1 MSELITISPIDGQEL
16 LRRPHAT
23 SADLERIAQAA
34 RRAQRDWARQPLSVR
49 VGLLEQAIS
58 TVVARTDTFAKAIT
72 EQMGRPISQAPG
84 ELRGFAERGRYMLS
98 VAEQALAPLDLP
110 QQDNLHRSIA
120 REPVGVV
127 LTIAPWNYPLLTA
140 VNSIVP
146 ALAAGNAVILKHS
159 DQTPLCAEQ
168 LVQAFTDA
176 GLPAGLFQFIHAT
189 HDTIRALIQSPA
201 IDYVAFTGSVR
212 GGAAV
217 EEAAVG
223 RFIGR
228 GLELGGNDPAYVRAD
243 ADLGQAV
250 ETLVDGAFFN
260 SGQSCCGIQRIYV
273 HQSHYQAF
281 VDQAVALTEQYR
293 LGDPLDPNINLGPVV
308 RMRAAEEIHA
318 VLAQSIGM
326 GARDCVDPGRFPM
339 ALPGSTYLAP
349 SILTQVNH
357 DMPIMN
363 EECFGPVVGIMPV
376 SSDEQAVALMND
388 CRYGLTA
395 SVFTRDMDAARHL
408 GQQIE
413 AGTVFMNRCD
423 YLDPALAWTGVKNT
437 GHGISLSIYGY
448 HMLTRVKSYHLRELS
463 L

>member
-23 SADLERIAQAA
+23 AADLDRITQAA
-34 RRAQRDWARQPLSVR
+34 RRAQRDWARQPLAVR
-49 VGLLEQAIS
+49 VDRLEQAIS
-58 TVVARTDTFAKAIT
+58 TVVARTETFAKAIT

-84 ELRGFAERGRYMLS
+84 ELRGFAERGRHMLS
-98 VAEQALAPLDLP
+98 VAAEALASRDLP
-110 QQDNLHRSIA
+110 EQDNLHRSIV

-168 LVQAFTDA
+168 LVQAFGDA
-176 GLPAGLFQFIHAT
+176 GLPAGLFQYIHAT

-217 EEAAVG
+217 EEAAAG

-243 ADLGQAV
+243 ADLTQAV
-250 ETLVDGAFFN
+250 DTLVDGAFFN

-273 HQSHYQAF
+273 HQSHYRAF

-308 RMRAAEEIHA
+308 RLRAAEEIRT
-318 VLAQSIGM
+318 VLARSIEM

-357 DMPIMN
+357 EMPVMN

-376 SSDEQAVALMND
+376 ASDEQAVALMND

-395 SVFTRDMDAARHL
+395 AIFTQDIEAARHL
-408 GQQIE
+408 GSQIE
-413 AGTVFMNRCD
+413 TGTLFMNRCD

-437 GHGISLSIYGY
+437 GHGISLSVYGY
-448 HMLTRVKSYHLRELS
+448 HMLTRVKSYHLRTL
-463 L
+463 